1 MAKPTKYA
9 PHLCTLF
16 MIIAFIGIIFGLIF
30 SQPLITI
37 ILLVP
42 TAIYEAYRT
51 EGRSTKTTSY
61 ILLVVL
67 LAEIILILFNI
78 QFNVAEI
85 LGADQQLIGGYWVP
99 LGDLRIVGPT
109 IMAVLSVILYTRT
122 RGVYTRWLAAI
133 IFVTSFA
140 IIYMI
145 DPVGFQDLLNYGI
158 REALRRF

>member
-16 MIIAFIGIIFGLIF
+16 MIIAFIGIVLGFVF

-51 EGRSTKTTSY
+51 EGRSTKTAS
-61 ILLVVL
+61 IVLLIVL
-67 LAEIILILFNI
+67 LAQIVLVLFNI
-78 QFNVAEI
+78 SINLAEFF
-85 LGADQQLIGGYWVP
+85 GADRQLIGGYWVP
-99 LGDLRIVGPT
+99 LGDLRILGPT
-109 IMAVLSVILYTRT
+109 IIAVLSVILYTRT
-122 RGVYTRWLAAI
+122 RGIYTRWLAAI

-140 IIYMI
+140 IIYLV
-145 DPVGFQDLLNYGI
+145 DPVGFQDFLSF
-158 REALRRF
+158 ALREIFRRF